1 MTSRRLF
8 LTGLLAAGLAPRP
21 TWADA
26 GGPRYL
32 AAAKAPDGTS
42 QLHGLSADGGAVFAV
57 ALPARGH
64 AAAAHPVRPEA
75 VAFARRPGRFAL
87 VVECRAGRIMARLA
101 APAGRH
107 FYGHGAFS
115 ADGSTLFTTENDF
128 DAVRGRIGIWDADAG
143 YARVGEIASGGL
155 GPHDILRLPG
165 TDIFAVANGGI
176 ETHPD
181 SGRAKLNLPTMRPNL
196 SYLSADGEVLEQVE
210 PAHRLNSIRH
220 LAARGDGTVAF
231 AMQWQ
236 GDPAAALPLLGLHRR
251 GGAPRTLEAPNARVM
266 RGYAGS
272 VAFSEDGGAVGI
284 TSPKGGALHVFG
296 AGGDFAAEIAAPDI
310 CGLSAGP
317 GGFMAT
323 TGAGLALPIARG
335 MAGRAVRHAA
345 RWDNHL
351 VAIGGG

>member
-1 MTSRRLF
+1 MF
-8 LTGLLAAGLAPRP
+8 LSGLLAAGLAPRP

-26 GGPRYL
+26 GAPRYL

-42 QLHGLSADGGAVFAV
+42 RLHGLSGDGGPVFAL

-87 VVECRAGRIMARLA
+87 VVDCRAGRVTARLE

-128 DAVRGRIGIWDADAG
+128 DAARGRIGIWDADAG
-143 YARVGEIASGGL
+143 YRRVGEIGSGGL

-165 TDIFAVANGGI
+165 GDVFAVANGGI

-181 SGRAKLNLPTMRPNL
+181 AGRAKLNLATMRPNL
-196 SYLSADGEVLEQVE
+196 SYISADGEVLEQVE
-210 PAHRLNSIRH
+210 TDHRLNSIRH
-220 LAARGDGTVAF
+220 LAARDDGTVAF

-236 GDPAAALPLLGLHRR
+236 GDRAAAPPLLALHRR
-251 GGAPRTLEAPNARVM
+251 GRAPVALAAPNARAM

-272 VAFSEDGGAVGI
+272 VAFSEDGGAVAI

-296 AGGDFAAEIAAPDI
+296 ADGAFAAEIAAPDI
-310 CGLSAGP
+310 CGLAAGP

-323 TGAGLALPIARG
+323 TGAGLALSIAQG
-335 MAGRAVRHAA
+335 AAGRAVRHAA